1 MPVSDS
7 VRARSTSLRHHHAG
21 SAIATCREPADP
33 DAEPRDDLLTA
44 LLGLPVHEVG
54 RQRADAQSGFA
65 PGHATDK
72 SSDLIV
78 KQVY

>member
-1 MPVSDS
+1 M
-7 VRARSTSLRHHHAG
+7 
-21 SAIATCREPADP
+21 SATDRVGRP
-33 DAEPRDDLLTA
+33 